1 MSGYPND
8 ERYGHPLSPPPPAD
22 LHPIHIHTRQ
32 LPIHIHQLPDL
43 YHYNQFNNP
52 GPPPTTTPNPYPP
65 NPYPASQTPN
75 PYPHSSTPNP
85 YPPTTTP
92 GPYQQ
97 PQQQY
102 PPYPPSNQPST
113 QTYSTPNP
121 FDRPPSTPYSITP
134 SHSYQDPFSGQGT
147 PATYPIQE
155 EQTGYGYNQ
164 NQGRYST
171 SGVQLQDD
179 GYVDVGREMDE
190 QDHDTPLLN
199 PHVDIT
205 PEDQGPD
212 HEETNIHYG
221 AIPQRQPRRYKTI
234 KKVPLYHG
242 NFVLDTPVPSKLLD
256 MCALKNERE
265 FTHMR
270 YTAATCDPNDF
281 LRNTPSDNASTT
293 LPDEYM
299 CALKNEREFTHMRYT
314 AATCDPNDFLE
325 EKYTLRQ
332 RLYDPPRRT
341 ELFIVMTMYNEDE
354 QLFTRTMH
362 GVMQN
367 IKHLCERK
375 RSKMWADG
383 GWKRVVVCV
392 VSDGRMKINSRTLS
406 TIAAMGVYQDGI
418 AKNIVDKK
426 PVTAHIYEYTTQISV
441 TPSMRIE
448 GAERG
453 TVPCQIIFCLKEKNQ
468 KKINSHRWFFNA
480 FGRVLEPN
488 EKNQKKINSHRWF
501 FNAFGRVLEPNV
513 CVLLDVGT
521 RPGPTSI
528 YHLWKAF
535 DLNSNVGG
543 ACGEIVADKGKFGK
557 NLLNPLV
564 AAQNFE
570 YKMSN
575 ILDKPLESVFG
586 YITVLPGAFSAYR
599 YIALQNDSTGEG
611 PLQKYFLGEKM
622 HGADADIFTA
632 NMYLA
637 EDRIL
642 CWELVSKLGGSW
654 TLHYVKSAYAV
665 TDVPDQ
671 VPELVSQRR
680 RWLNGSFFA
689 VPELVSQRRRWLNGS
704 FFAAVHST
712 VKFNY
717 IYRSSHSFAR
727 KAWIH
732 VELFYQTFN
741 LLFSWFSLGNYYI
754 AFVILT
760 QSMGS
765 LGPGVLKVL
774 NTILNYFYL
783 GMLVMCYLLALG
795 NRPQGSKLG
804 YTMSFIGFAFIT
816 IYMTFAAFFL
826 AVKSVQDISRDK
838 QGALTFGDFFTNT
851 IFRNVVLSIAATL
864 GLYIVA
870 SLLFVTGTVAH
881 DYEFLPVLVD
891 GADIFRNVVLSIA
904 ATLGLYIVAS
914 LLFLEPW
921 HMITS
926 FFQYLLMAPSYIN
939 VLNVYAFAN
948 VHDVSWGTK
957 GDNTVPKDLGVVAKA
972 KDGATVEASV
982 PTDQRDINAAYEDA
996 MAVLNSKP
1004 PVEEQKRDAATKQED
1019 YYRSFRTNVLLSW
1032 TLSNALLAA
1041 VVTSATTTNATAVGG
1056 YMSFILYSVAG
1067 LAAFRFIGSTAY
1079 MIIRLFAGE

>member
-1 MSGYPND
+1 MSRYPDD
-8 ERYGHPLSPPPPAD
+8 ERYGHPLSPPPPS
-22 LHPIHIHTRQ
+22 
-32 LPIHIHQLPDL
+32 DL

-52 GPPPTTTPNPYPP
+52 GPPPSSTPNPYLPSTTSNPYAPSGTPNPYPP
-65 NPYPASQTPN
+65 A
-75 PYPHSSTPNP
+75 
-85 YPPTTTP
+85 PPP
-92 GPYQQ
+92 LP

-102 PPYPPSNQPST
+102 PSYPPPPQSHTPHPQSYTSP
-113 QTYSTPNP
+113 TPNP
-121 FDRPPSTPYSITP
+121 FDRPPSAAYSLPHSYSDPYTGTNAGTP
-134 SHSYQDPFSGQGT
+134 S
-147 PATYPIQE
+147 TYPIQE
-155 EQTGYGYNQ
+155 EHTGYPYPGQAGAGGYGQ
-164 NQGRYST
+164 NAGPAPGPSMT
-171 SGVQLQDD
+171 SVQLHDD
-179 GYVDVGREMDE
+179 GYVDVGREME
-190 QDHDTPLLN
+190 DHDHGATPLLN
-199 PHVDIT
+199 RPMTI
-205 PEDQGPD
+205 PGMEDDG
-212 HEETNIHYG
+212 HEAEHEDNIHYG

-234 KKVPLYHG
+234 KKIPLYHG
-242 NFVLDTPVPSKLLD
+242 NLVFDNAVPSKLLD
-256 MCALKNERE
+256 MCAIKNDRE

-281 LRNTPSDNASTT
+281 
-293 LPDEYM
+293 M
-299 CALKNEREFTHMRYT
+299 
-314 AATCDPNDFLE
+314 E
-325 EKYTLRQ
+325 ENYTLRQ

-354 QLFTRTMH
+354 ELFTRTMH

-367 IKHLCERK
+367 IKHLCTRE
-375 RSKMWADG
+375 RSKTWSKE
-383 GWKRVVVCV
+383 GWKKVVVCV
-392 VSDGRMKINSRTLS
+392 VSDGRLKINSRTLS
-406 TIAAMGVYQDGI
+406 TIAAMGVYQDGV
-418 AKNIVDKK
+418 AKNVVDKK

-453 TVPCQIIFCLKEKNQ
+453 IVPCQIIFCLK
-468 KKINSHRWFFNA
+468 
-480 FGRVLEPN
+480 

-535 DLNSNVGG
+535 DINSNVGG
-543 ACGEIVADKGKFGK
+543 ACGEIVADKGPWGK

-622 HGADADIFTA
+622 HGAGADIFTA

-654 TLHYVKSAYAV
+654 ILHYVKSAYAV

-689 VPELVSQRRRWLNGS
+689 
-704 FFAAVHST
+704 AIHST

-741 LLFSWFSLGNYYI
+741 LLFSWFALGNYYI

-760 QSMGS
+760 NSMEQ
-765 LGPGVLKVL
+765 LGPKAIHYL
-774 NTILNYFYL
+774 NIILNYFYL
-783 GMLVMCYLLALG
+783 GMLTMCFLLSLG
-795 NRPQGSKLG
+795 NRPQGSKFG
-804 YTMSFIGFAFIT
+804 YTMAFIGFGLIT
-816 IYMTFAAFFL
+816 VYMTFAAFFL
-826 AVKSVQDISRDK
+826 AVKSIND
-838 QGALTFGDFFTNT
+838 LTSQEGPLNFGSFFTNS
-851 IFRNVVLSIAATL
+851 IFRNVVI
-864 GLYIVA
+864 
-870 SLLFVTGTVAH
+870 
-881 DYEFLPVLVD
+881 
-891 GADIFRNVVLSIA
+891 SIA

-926 FFQYLLMAPSYIN
+926 FIQYLLMAPSYIN

-957 GDNTVPKDLGVVAKA
+957 GDNKVSTDLGVVSTG
-972 KDGATVEASV
+972 KDKGTVEAAV

-1004 PVEEQKRDAATKQED
+1004 PVVDQKRDAATKQED
-1019 YYRSFRTNVLLSW
+1019 YYRSFRTNVLLAW
-1032 TLSNALLAA
+1032 TLSNGILAA
-1041 VVTSATTTNATAVGG
+1041 VVSSATSPNATTSASKAVGG
-1056 YMSFILYSVAG
+1056 YMAFILFSVAG